1 MHREDNSKYL
11 LYIEPKSMNKL
22 SEPIDDEL
30 TQIMDMALS
39 KSKIGTSSYSNLD
52 DIEGR
57 FRENSAFKGSHM
69 TECGER
75 SSNKDY
81 LLENGMITN
90 SLASFYLR
98 WYRFDIPEIE
108 MNKVHELVK
117 FYKIK

>member
-1 MHREDNSKYL
+1 
-11 LYIEPKSMNKL
+11 
-22 SEPIDDEL
+22 
-30 TQIMDMALS
+30 
-39 KSKIGTSSYSNLD
+39 
-52 DIEGR
+52 
-57 FRENSAFKGSHM
+57 M